1 MRPALHGGGFGGA
14 ELAGDVRVGCRG
26 EQREVRL
33 NRRLRPAQ
41 AAAERAAERG
51 DPDLER
57 GPEFGDVLARDR
69 VALRGER
76 HRRAQ
81 GHRGGMGD
89 ILLGR
94 ASQPS
99 RRGKPD
105 RGVGIARIRYGG
117 LGERGGKLGSE
128 RCGPGPEGGPGQ
140 GRE

>member
-1 MRPALHGGGFGGA
+1 
-14 ELAGDVRVGCRG
+14 
-26 EQREVRL
+26 
-33 NRRLRPAQ
+33 PAQ

-76 HRRAQ
+76 HGRAQ
-81 GHRGGMGD
+81 RDRGGAGD

-94 ASQPS
+94 ASQPT
-99 RRGKPD
+99 RRGEPD

-117 LGERGGKLGSE
+117 LGERGGELGSE
-128 RCGPGPEGGPGQ
+128 GRRTGPEGGPGQ
-140 GRE
+140 GCE